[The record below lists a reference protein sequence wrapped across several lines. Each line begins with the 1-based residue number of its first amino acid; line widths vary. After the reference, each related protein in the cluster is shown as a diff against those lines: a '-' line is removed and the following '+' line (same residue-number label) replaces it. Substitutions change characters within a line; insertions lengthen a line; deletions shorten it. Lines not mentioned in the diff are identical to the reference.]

1 MEMEESTMTSSLP
14 PIPDHILI
22 KCEYSSDTSSDGGES
37 KGTNIKPRQPENLPL
52 VDEIDLQQCLV
63 SPRKSWHASA
73 IQGVVIGKKQ
83 LELMCNHAKTN
94 EGAAGF
100 QACPCCRRF
109 VRVGGNNS
117 LCDIESGD
125 DAAMKSF
132 VPMSSQAKNE
142 NKVVDIKGDESGD
155 MLTSLWTSITSIQS
169 PMAAPPLVTGDKIQN
184 YTITETIVQ
193 GWLYKKATGDDFSGR
208 RWWKPRWVTL
218 ALAESPTTLVPTP
231 CLLSHRAPG
240 VPYPASI
247 IELTPSTVIM
257 AIERTRSSETENKQL
272 PGTSDREEW
281 NRHCFQIVHAHN
293 QDGESQKTTRIF
305 TAPASERNEWVF
317 VLNNALLAYEKRLS
331 KARSNTAKNMSGEL
345 VEKQMHDKELQG
357 QLSRTKKGCGSTMR
371 SLSPLRGTK
380 ASMIG
385 GGLPPSNPRRG
396 VKSPTVQFDRRDD
409 AS

>member
-83 LELMCNHAKTN
+83 LELMCNHSKTN

-142 NKVVDIKGDESGD
+142 NKVVDVKGDESGD

-169 PMAAPPLVTGDKIQN
+169 PKAAPPLVTGDKIQN

-218 ALAESPTTLVPTP
+218 ALAENPTTIVPTP

-247 IELTPSTVIM
+247 I
-257 AIERTRSSETENKQL
+257 
-272 PGTSDREEW
+272 
-281 NRHCFQIVHAHN
+281 
-293 QDGESQKTTRIF
+293 
-305 TAPASERNEWVF
+305 
-317 VLNNALLAYEKRLS
+317 
-331 KARSNTAKNMSGEL
+331 
-345 VEKQMHDKELQG
+345 
-357 QLSRTKKGCGSTMR
+357 
-371 SLSPLRGTK
+371 
-380 ASMIG
+380 
-385 GGLPPSNPRRG
+385 
-396 VKSPTVQFDRRDD
+396 
-409 AS
+409 